1 MFDMAKLMTLNR
13 SLDGLDGRPPAY
25 VLPRGERAPTYRRQ
39 VGAVFGI
46 EFTGE
51 YESNRRDESRRSGHP
66 KLRFLL

>member
-13 SLDGLDGRPPAY
+13 SVDGIGGPPAAY

-39 VGAVFGI
+39 VGAVFGV

-51 YESNRRDESRRSGHP
+51 FETGHRGDTQRSGHP
-66 KLRFLL
+66 RLGFLL